1 MTDTNKEVKV
11 FADKT
16 IAQKF
21 AEIRDLPSLTEEMRE
36 FLDKEIDK
44 VVKKNA
50 HKGKANKEKSE
61 KQDKI
66 EGVIMEVLAGASE
79 PLTATLISIAVGTHL
94 GEYVSTQKITPR
106 CKALVNEGLIEKIT
120 EKKVNKYKVAE

>member
-1 MTDTNKEVKV
+1 MTDTKVTKV
-11 FADKT
+11 FAEKT
-16 IAQKF
+16 IAEKF
-21 AEIRDLPSLTEEMRE
+21 AEIRDLEGLTTEMRE

-50 HKGKANKEKSE
+50 HKGKANKEKAE

-66 EGVIMEVLAGASE
+66 ESVIMEVLAGASE

-106 CKALVNEGLIEKIT
+106 CKALVDEGLIEKIT

>member
-1 MTDTNKEVKV
+1 MTDTKVTKV
-11 FADKT
+11 FAEKT
-16 IAQKF
+16 IAEKF
-21 AEIRDLPSLTEEMRE
+21 AEIRDLEGLTTEMRE

-50 HKGKANKEKSE
+50 HKGKTNKEKAE

-106 CKALVNEGLIEKIT
+106 CKALVDEGLIEKIT

>member
-1 MTDTNKEVKV
+1 MTDTKVTKV
-11 FADKT
+11 FAEKT
-16 IAQKF
+16 IAEKF
-21 AEIRDLPSLTEEMRE
+21 AEIRDLEGLTTEMRE

-50 HKGKANKEKSE
+50 RKGKANKEKAE

-106 CKALVNEGLIEKIT
+106 CKALVDEGLIEKIT

>member
-1 MTDTNKEVKV
+1 MTNTKVTKV
-11 FADKT
+11 FAEKT
-16 IAQKF
+16 IAEKF
-21 AEIRDLPSLTEEMRE
+21 AEIRDLEGLTTEMRE

-50 HKGKANKEKSE
+50 HKGKANKEKAE

-66 EGVIMEVLAGASE
+66 ESVIMEVLAGASE

-106 CKALVNEGLIEKIT
+106 CKALVDEGLIEKIT

>member
-1 MTDTNKEVKV
+1 MTDTKVVKV
-11 FADKT
+11 FAEKT
-16 IAQKF
+16 IAEKF
-21 AEIRDLPSLTEEMRE
+21 AEIRDLEGLTIEMRE

-50 HKGKANKEKSE
+50 HKGKANKEKAE

-106 CKALVNEGLIEKIT
+106 CKALVDEGLIEKIT

>member
-1 MTDTNKEVKV
+1 MTDTKVTKV
-11 FADKT
+11 FAEKT
-16 IAQKF
+16 IAEKF
-21 AEIRDLPSLTEEMRE
+21 AEIRDLEGLTTEMRE

-50 HKGKANKEKSE
+50 HKGKANKEKAE

-106 CKALVNEGLIEKIT
+106 CKALVDEGLIEKIT

>member
-1 MTDTNKEVKV
+1 MTDTKVTKV
-11 FADKT
+11 FAEKT
-16 IAQKF
+16 IAEKF
-21 AEIRDLPSLTEEMRE
+21 AEIRDLEGLTTEMRE

-50 HKGKANKEKSE
+50 HKGKATKEKAE

-106 CKALVNEGLIEKIT
+106 CKALVDEGLIEKIT